1 MLVKAKTLKMQ
12 LKTSLLSLELEIIRI
27 FILSS
32 LYNDF
37 LIFYAGWVWKCP
49 IVSGGVGIPKQA
61 TYAVVDKF

>member
-12 LKTSLLSLELEIIRI
+12 LKTSPLLLKLEIIRM

-49 IVSGGVGIPKQA
+49 IVSGGVATPKQA
-61 TYAVVDKF
+61 TYSVVNRF